1 MNDLKRLCMVVGLG
15 NPGRAYMKTRHNV
28 GFLVLDKVACSYSIL
43 LNKKKFNTVFGT
55 GSIEERDVILVK
67 PMAFMNL
74 SGAPVYKLARY
85 FNIASKDICVIHDDI
100 DLAFGRIKIKAK
112 GGHGGHNGLRSLT
125 DVFGSGDFGRVR
137 VGIGRGDNFL
147 AGELDVSDHVL
158 GRFNDNEKMDL
169 NQIVKTAGDSVVA
182 IICEG
187 TQKVMNR
194 INRKKTIL

>member
-147 AGELDVSDHVL
+147 TGELDVSDHVL